1 MWGCK
6 ILCENLWWLW
16 ARQEQPILTL
26 SANFARR
33 GDSLLVVVRG
43 LLLPPAV
50 GPGCLLHPFA
60 ACSAAGEQRNILSPR
75 QVPPA
80 AVALRNAPAGAALC
94 APAVFAPRFA
104 RLRGDSLLVVEQG
117 CYLHPFAA
125 CSAAGEQRNIL
136 SPRQV
141 PPAAVALRNA
151 PAGAALCAPAVFAPR
166 FARLRGDSLLVVEQ
180 GCYLHPFAACSAAGE
195 QRNILAL
202 RSGCFCTALRAIARH
217 SRAGKK
223 ITFPQK
229 RKSQKEA
236 PDTAWGRNTAPWVLS
251 QQDKPSR
258 MDIMAQFTLSHMI
271 LIIVPCRDNGVNTTR
286 NVAPRRI
293 FCIFVSTFGQYVK
306 TACKPLFSQRN
317 ISYRPS
323 IFAAAIAALPLF
335 YQSKKA
341 APPLRERLPLQTIR
355 CHAFS
360 FIFAEQSLHS
370 AQHIVLLFI
379 SANLLVDII
388 VQFFYCVSPLCIIHV
403 DLFPW
408 LRWF

>member
-1 MWGCK
+1 M
-6 ILCENLWWLW
+6 W

-33 GDSLLVVVRG
+33 GDSLLVVG
-43 LLLPPAV
+43 Q
-50 GPGCLLHPFA
+50 GCYLHLFA

-94 APAVFAPRFA
+94 ASAVFAPRFA
-104 RLRGDSLLVVEQG
+104 RLRGD
-117 CYLHPFAA
+117 
-125 CSAAGEQRNIL
+125 
-136 SPRQV
+136 
-141 PPAAVALRNA
+141 
-151 PAGAALCAPAVFAPR
+151 
-166 FARLRGDSLLVVEQ
+166 
-180 GCYLHPFAACSAAGE
+180 
-195 QRNILAL
+195 
-202 RSGCFCTALRAIARH
+202 

-258 MDIMAQFTLSHMI
+258 MDTMAQFTLSHMI

-306 TACKPLFSQRN
+306 
-317 ISYRPS
+317 RPGS
-323 IFAAAIAALPLF
+323 GSRRT
-335 YQSKKA
+335 QNSA
-341 APPLRERLPLQTIR
+341 APDPAHDPILLI
-355 CHAFS
+355 FS
-360 FIFAEQSLHS
+360 
-370 AQHIVLLFI
+370 
-379 SANLLVDII
+379 NLLVDVFI
-388 VQFFYCVSPLCIIHV
+388 
-403 DLFPW
+403 
-408 LRWF
+408 

>member
-1 MWGCK
+1 M
-6 ILCENLWWLW
+6 W

-33 GDSLLVVVRG
+33 GDSLLVVG
-43 LLLPPAV
+43 Q
-50 GPGCLLHPFA
+50 GCYLHLFA

-104 RLRGDSLLVVEQG
+104 RLRGDS
-117 CYLHPFAA
+117 
-125 CSAAGEQRNIL
+125 
-136 SPRQV
+136 
-141 PPAAVALRNA
+141 
-151 PAGAALCAPAVFAPR
+151 
-166 FARLRGDSLLVVEQ
+166 
-180 GCYLHPFAACSAAGE
+180 
-195 QRNILAL
+195 
-202 RSGCFCTALRAIARH
+202 
-217 SRAGKK
+217 RAGKK

-258 MDIMAQFTLSHMI
+258 MDTMAQFTLSHMI

-306 TACKPLFSQRN
+306 
-317 ISYRPS
+317 RPGS
-323 IFAAAIAALPLF
+323 GSRRT
-335 YQSKKA
+335 QNSA
-341 APPLRERLPLQTIR
+341 APDPAHDPILLI
-355 CHAFS
+355 FS
-360 FIFAEQSLHS
+360 
-370 AQHIVLLFI
+370 
-379 SANLLVDII
+379 NLLVDVFI
-388 VQFFYCVSPLCIIHV
+388 
-403 DLFPW
+403 
-408 LRWF
+408 

>member
-1 MWGCK
+1 M
-6 ILCENLWWLW
+6 W

-43 LLLPPAV
+43 
-50 GPGCLLHPFA
+50 CYLHLFA

-104 RLRGDSLLVVEQG
+104 RLRGDSLLVVG
-117 CYLHPFAA
+117 KVATSTH
-125 CSAAGEQRNIL
+125 
-136 SPRQV
+136 SPPVRRRV
-141 PPAAVALRNA
+141 NR
-151 PAGAALCAPAVFAPR
+151 GTSSLCAPAVFAPR
-166 FARLRGDSLLVVEQ
+166 FARLRGD
-180 GCYLHPFAACSAAGE
+180 
-195 QRNILAL
+195 
-202 RSGCFCTALRAIARH
+202 

-286 NVAPRRI
+286 NVAPRGI

-306 TACKPLFSQRN
+306 
-317 ISYRPS
+317 RPGS
-323 IFAAAIAALPLF
+323 GSRRT
-335 YQSKKA
+335 QNSA
-341 APPLRERLPLQTIR
+341 APDPAHDPILLI
-355 CHAFS
+355 FS
-360 FIFAEQSLHS
+360 
-370 AQHIVLLFI
+370 
-379 SANLLVDII
+379 NLLVDVFI
-388 VQFFYCVSPLCIIHV
+388 
-403 DLFPW
+403 
-408 LRWF
+408 

>member
-1 MWGCK
+1 MGRRAVC
-6 ILCENLWWLW
+6 
-16 ARQEQPILTL
+16 ASR
-26 SANFARR
+26 FAQ
-33 GDSLLVVVRG
+33 LLG
-43 LLLPPAV
+43 I
-50 GPGCLLHPFA
+50 
-60 ACSAAGEQRNILSPR
+60 ACSWWGRVAGSNHSPPVR
-75 QVPPA
+75 RREDRGTA
-80 AVALRNAPAGAALC
+80 SLG
-94 APAVFAPRFA
+94 APAVF
-104 RLRGDSLLVVEQG
+104 
-117 CYLHPFAA
+117 C
-125 CSAAGEQRNIL
+125 I
-136 SPRQV
+136 
-141 PPAAVALRNA
+141 
-151 PAGAALCAPAVFAPR
+151 ALC
-166 FARLRGDSLLVVEQ
+166 
-180 GCYLHPFAACSAAGE
+180 
-195 QRNILAL
+195 
-202 RSGCFCTALRAIARH
+202 AIARH

-258 MDIMAQFTLSHMI
+258 MDIMAQFTLSHMV
-271 LIIVPCRDNGVNTTR
+271 LIIVPCRGNGVNTTR
-286 NVAPRRI
+286 NVAPRGI

-306 TACKPLFSQRN
+306 TARKPLFSQRN
-317 ISYRPS
+317 ISCRPS

-335 YQSKKA
+335 YQSKTA
-341 APPLRERLPLQTIR
+341 VPPLWERPPLQTIR

-408 LRWF
+408 PRWF

>member
-1 MWGCK
+1 MWA
-6 ILCENLWWLW
+6 W
-16 ARQEQPILTL
+16 QEQPILTL

-33 GDSLLVVVRG
+33 GDSLLAVVRG

-104 RLRGDSLLVVEQG
+104 RLRGD
-117 CYLHPFAA
+117 
-125 CSAAGEQRNIL
+125 
-136 SPRQV
+136 
-141 PPAAVALRNA
+141 
-151 PAGAALCAPAVFAPR
+151 
-166 FARLRGDSLLVVEQ
+166 
-180 GCYLHPFAACSAAGE
+180 
-195 QRNILAL
+195 
-202 RSGCFCTALRAIARH
+202 

-286 NVAPRRI
+286 NVAPRGI

-306 TACKPLFSQRN
+306 
-317 ISYRPS
+317 RPGS
-323 IFAAAIAALPLF
+323 GSRRT
-335 YQSKKA
+335 QNSA
-341 APPLRERLPLQTIR
+341 APDPAHDPILLI
-355 CHAFS
+355 FS
-360 FIFAEQSLHS
+360 
-370 AQHIVLLFI
+370 
-379 SANLLVDII
+379 NLLVDVFI
-388 VQFFYCVSPLCIIHV
+388 
-403 DLFPW
+403 
-408 LRWF
+408 

>member
-1 MWGCK
+1 M
-6 ILCENLWWLW
+6 W

-33 GDSLLVVVRG
+33 GDNLLAVGRG

-80 AVALRNAPAGAALC
+80 AVALRNASAGAALC

-104 RLRGDSLLVVEQG
+104 RLRGD
-117 CYLHPFAA
+117 
-125 CSAAGEQRNIL
+125 
-136 SPRQV
+136 
-141 PPAAVALRNA
+141 
-151 PAGAALCAPAVFAPR
+151 
-166 FARLRGDSLLVVEQ
+166 
-180 GCYLHPFAACSAAGE
+180 
-195 QRNILAL
+195 
-202 RSGCFCTALRAIARH
+202 

-258 MDIMAQFTLSHMI
+258 MDTMAQFTLSHMI

-306 TACKPLFSQRN
+306 
-317 ISYRPS
+317 RPGS
-323 IFAAAIAALPLF
+323 GSRRT
-335 YQSKKA
+335 QNSA
-341 APPLRERLPLQTIR
+341 APDPAHDPILLI
-355 CHAFS
+355 FS
-360 FIFAEQSLHS
+360 
-370 AQHIVLLFI
+370 
-379 SANLLVDII
+379 NLLVDVFI
-388 VQFFYCVSPLCIIHV
+388 
-403 DLFPW
+403 
-408 LRWF
+408 

>member
-1 MWGCK
+1 M
-6 ILCENLWWLW
+6 W

-33 GDSLLVVVRG
+33 GDSLLAVVRV

-80 AVALRNAPAGAALC
+80 AVALRNASAGAALC

-104 RLRGDSLLVVEQG
+104 RLRGD
-117 CYLHPFAA
+117 
-125 CSAAGEQRNIL
+125 
-136 SPRQV
+136 
-141 PPAAVALRNA
+141 
-151 PAGAALCAPAVFAPR
+151 
-166 FARLRGDSLLVVEQ
+166 
-180 GCYLHPFAACSAAGE
+180 
-195 QRNILAL
+195 
-202 RSGCFCTALRAIARH
+202 

-258 MDIMAQFTLSHMI
+258 MDTMAQFTLSHMI

-306 TACKPLFSQRN
+306 
-317 ISYRPS
+317 RPGS
-323 IFAAAIAALPLF
+323 GSRRT
-335 YQSKKA
+335 QNSA
-341 APPLRERLPLQTIR
+341 APDPAHDPILLI
-355 CHAFS
+355 FS
-360 FIFAEQSLHS
+360 
-370 AQHIVLLFI
+370 
-379 SANLLVDII
+379 NLLVDVFI
-388 VQFFYCVSPLCIIHV
+388 
-403 DLFPW
+403 
-408 LRWF
+408 

>member
-1 MWGCK
+1 M
-6 ILCENLWWLW
+6 W

-50 GPGCLLHPFA
+50 GPGCL
-60 ACSAAGEQRNILSPR
+60 
-75 QVPPA
+75 
-80 AVALRNAPAGAALC
+80 
-94 APAVFAPRFA
+94 
-104 RLRGDSLLVVEQG
+104 
-117 CYLHPFAA
+117 
-125 CSAAGEQRNIL
+125 
-136 SPRQV
+136 
-141 PPAAVALRNA
+141 
-151 PAGAALCAPAVFAPR
+151 
-166 FARLRGDSLLVVEQ
+166 
-180 GCYLHPFAACSAAGE
+180 LHPFAACSAAGE

-236 PDTAWGRNTAPWVLS
+236 PDTAWGRNTAPWILS

-286 NVAPRRI
+286 NVAPRGI

-317 ISYRPS
+317 ISCRPS

-335 YQSKKA
+335 YQSKTA
-341 APPLRERLPLQTIR
+341 VPPLWERPPLQTIR

-403 DLFPW
+403 DLFSWP
-408 LRWF
+408 RWF

>member
-1 MWGCK
+1 M
-6 ILCENLWWLW
+6 W

-43 LLLPPAV
+43 
-50 GPGCLLHPFA
+50 CYLHLFA

-104 RLRGDSLLVVEQG
+104 RLRGD
-117 CYLHPFAA
+117 
-125 CSAAGEQRNIL
+125 
-136 SPRQV
+136 
-141 PPAAVALRNA
+141 
-151 PAGAALCAPAVFAPR
+151 
-166 FARLRGDSLLVVEQ
+166 
-180 GCYLHPFAACSAAGE
+180 
-195 QRNILAL
+195 
-202 RSGCFCTALRAIARH
+202 

-306 TACKPLFSQRN
+306 
-317 ISYRPS
+317 RPGS
-323 IFAAAIAALPLF
+323 GSRRT
-335 YQSKKA
+335 QNSA
-341 APPLRERLPLQTIR
+341 APDPAHDPI
-355 CHAFS
+355 
-360 FIFAEQSLHS
+360 
-370 AQHIVLLFI
+370 LLI
-379 SANLLVDII
+379 SSNLLVDVFI
-388 VQFFYCVSPLCIIHV
+388 
-403 DLFPW
+403 
-408 LRWF
+408 

>member
-1 MWGCK
+1 M
-6 ILCENLWWLW
+6 W

-33 GDSLLVVVRG
+33 GDSLLAVGRG

-104 RLRGDSLLVVEQG
+104 RLRGDS
-117 CYLHPFAA
+117 
-125 CSAAGEQRNIL
+125 
-136 SPRQV
+136 
-141 PPAAVALRNA
+141 
-151 PAGAALCAPAVFAPR
+151 
-166 FARLRGDSLLVVEQ
+166 
-180 GCYLHPFAACSAAGE
+180 
-195 QRNILAL
+195 
-202 RSGCFCTALRAIARH
+202 
-217 SRAGKK
+217 RAGKK

-258 MDIMAQFTLSHMI
+258 MDTMAQFTLSHMI

-317 ISYRPS
+317 ISCRPS
-323 IFAAAIAALPLF
+323 IFAAAIAALPLGNTAQF
-335 YQSKKA
+335 PPDGLSTAPAAAALRIMRYCLYFIKVKQRSLPCGKGRRFRQSVVM
-341 APPLRERLPLQTIR
+341 R
-355 CHAFS
+355 
-360 FIFAEQSLHS
+360 SLS
-370 AQHIVLLFI
+370 SSRSNLFI
-379 SANLLVDII
+379 LRSISYYFL
-388 VQFFYCVSPLCIIHV
+388 SPPICWSI
-403 DLFPW
+403 
-408 LRWF
+408 

>member
-1 MWGCK
+1 M
-6 ILCENLWWLW
+6 W

-33 GDSLLVVVRG
+33 GDSLLVGGKVATSTHSPPVRRRVNRG
-43 LLLPPAV
+43 T
-50 GPGCLLHPFA
+50 
-60 ACSAAGEQRNILSPR
+60 SS
-75 QVPPA
+75 
-80 AVALRNAPAGAALC
+80 LC

-104 RLRGDSLLVVEQG
+104 RLRGD
-117 CYLHPFAA
+117 
-125 CSAAGEQRNIL
+125 
-136 SPRQV
+136 
-141 PPAAVALRNA
+141 
-151 PAGAALCAPAVFAPR
+151 
-166 FARLRGDSLLVVEQ
+166 
-180 GCYLHPFAACSAAGE
+180 
-195 QRNILAL
+195 
-202 RSGCFCTALRAIARH
+202 

-286 NVAPRRI
+286 NVASRRI

-317 ISYRPS
+317 ISCRPS

-335 YQSKKA
+335 YQSKTA
-341 APPLRERLPLQTIR
+341 VPPL
-355 CHAFS
+355 
-360 FIFAEQSLHS
+360 
-370 AQHIVLLFI
+370 
-379 SANLLVDII
+379 
-388 VQFFYCVSPLCIIHV
+388 
-403 DLFPW
+403 
-408 LRWF
+408 

>member
-1 MWGCK
+1 M
-6 ILCENLWWLW
+6 W

-50 GPGCLLHPFA
+50 EPGCLLHPFA

-104 RLRGDSLLVVEQG
+104 RLRGDSLLVVG
-117 CYLHPFAA
+117 
-125 CSAAGEQRNIL
+125 
-136 SPRQV
+136 
-141 PPAAVALRNA
+141 
-151 PAGAALCAPAVFAPR
+151 
-166 FARLRGDSLLVVEQ
+166 Q

-258 MDIMAQFTLSHMI
+258 MDTMAQFTLSHMI

-317 ISYRPS
+317 ISCRPS

-335 YQSKKA
+335 YQSKTA
-341 APPLRERLPLQTIR
+341 VPPCGKGRRFR
-355 CHAFS
+355 
-360 FIFAEQSLHS
+360 QSVVMRSLS
-370 AQHIVLLFI
+370 SSRSNLFI
-379 SANLLVDII
+379 LRSISYYFL
-388 VQFFYCVSPLCIIHV
+388 SPPICWSI
-403 DLFPW
+403 
-408 LRWF
+408 

>member
-1 MWGCK
+1 M
-6 ILCENLWWLW
+6 W

-33 GDSLLVVVRG
+33 GDSLLAVGRG

-104 RLRGDSLLVVEQG
+104 RLRGDSLLVVGQGCLLHPFAACSAAGGQRNILALRSGCFCTALRAIARHSLLVVGQG

-125 CSAAGEQRNIL
+125 CSAAGK
-136 SPRQV
+136 
-141 PPAAVALRNA
+141 
-151 PAGAALCAPAVFAPR
+151 
-166 FARLRGDSLLVVEQ
+166 
-180 GCYLHPFAACSAAGE
+180 

-229 RKSQKEA
+229 RKSQKKA

-258 MDIMAQFTLSHMI
+258 MDTMAQFTLSHMI
-271 LIIVPCRDNGVNTTR
+271 LIIVPCRDNGVNATR

-306 TACKPLFSQRN
+306 
-317 ISYRPS
+317 RPGS
-323 IFAAAIAALPLF
+323 GSRRT
-335 YQSKKA
+335 QNSA
-341 APPLRERLPLQTIR
+341 APDPAHDPI
-355 CHAFS
+355 
-360 FIFAEQSLHS
+360 
-370 AQHIVLLFI
+370 LLI
-379 SANLLVDII
+379 SSNLLVDVFI
-388 VQFFYCVSPLCIIHV
+388 
-403 DLFPW
+403 
-408 LRWF
+408 

>member
-1 MWGCK
+1 M
-6 ILCENLWWLW
+6 W

-33 GDSLLVVVRG
+33 GDSLLVVG
-43 LLLPPAV
+43 
-50 GPGCLLHPFA
+50 
-60 ACSAAGEQRNILSPR
+60 
-75 QVPPA
+75 
-80 AVALRNAPAGAALC
+80 
-94 APAVFAPRFA
+94 
-104 RLRGDSLLVVEQG
+104 QG

-166 FARLRGDSLLVVEQ
+166 FARLCSDSLLVVGQGCYLHPFAACSAAGEQRNILSPRQVPPAAVALRNAPAGAALCAPAVFAPRFARLCSDSLLVVGQ

-258 MDIMAQFTLSHMI
+258 MDSMAQFTLSHMV
-271 LIIVPCRDNGVNTTR
+271 LIIVPCRDSGVNTTR
-286 NVAPRRI
+286 NVAPRGI

-317 ISYRPS
+317 ISCRPS

-335 YQSKKA
+335 YQSKTA
-341 APPLRERLPLQTIR
+341 VPPLWERPPLQTIR

-408 LRWF
+408 PRWF

>member
-1 MWGCK
+1 M
-6 ILCENLWWLW
+6 W

-33 GDSLLVVVRG
+33 GDSLLVVG
-43 LLLPPAV
+43 
-50 GPGCLLHPFA
+50 
-60 ACSAAGEQRNILSPR
+60 
-75 QVPPA
+75 
-80 AVALRNAPAGAALC
+80 
-94 APAVFAPRFA
+94 
-104 RLRGDSLLVVEQG
+104 QG

-166 FARLRGDSLLVVEQ
+166 FARLRGD
-180 GCYLHPFAACSAAGE
+180 
-195 QRNILAL
+195 
-202 RSGCFCTALRAIARH
+202 

-271 LIIVPCRDNGVNTTR
+271 LIIVPCRGNGVNTTR
-286 NVAPRRI
+286 NVAPRGI

-306 TACKPLFSQRN
+306 
-317 ISYRPS
+317 RPGS
-323 IFAAAIAALPLF
+323 GSRRT
-335 YQSKKA
+335 QNSA
-341 APPLRERLPLQTIR
+341 APDPAHDPI
-355 CHAFS
+355 
-360 FIFAEQSLHS
+360 
-370 AQHIVLLFI
+370 LLI
-379 SANLLVDII
+379 SSNLLVDVFI
-388 VQFFYCVSPLCIIHV
+388 
-403 DLFPW
+403 
-408 LRWF
+408 

>member
-6 ILCENLWWLW
+6 NLCENLWWLW

-33 GDSLLVVVRG
+33 GDSLLAVGRG

-104 RLRGDSLLVVEQG
+104 RLRGDSLLVVG
-117 CYLHPFAA
+117 
-125 CSAAGEQRNIL
+125 
-136 SPRQV
+136 
-141 PPAAVALRNA
+141 
-151 PAGAALCAPAVFAPR
+151 
-166 FARLRGDSLLVVEQ
+166 Q

-306 TACKPLFSQRN
+306 
-317 ISYRPS
+317 RPGS
-323 IFAAAIAALPLF
+323 GSRRT
-335 YQSKKA
+335 QNSA
-341 APPLRERLPLQTIR
+341 APDPAHDPILLI
-355 CHAFS
+355 FS
-360 FIFAEQSLHS
+360 
-370 AQHIVLLFI
+370 
-379 SANLLVDII
+379 NLLVDVFI
-388 VQFFYCVSPLCIIHV
+388 
-403 DLFPW
+403 
-408 LRWF
+408 